1 MNLMKLDIQLFA
13 EGKVI
18 IDVEADTKSFD
29 AQIESLKKQLE
40 IIDKQLSDPKEYG
53 LSKDDIANLTVRA
66 EKLNNQLTGLN
77 AQKRKLEEAP
87 TGFQKWLQNSG
98 KEIEKNINKVKRWAL
113 AIFGIR
119 SAYMAIRSAMS
130 QITSEDSQIAT
141 DIEYMKW
148 VLAQTLKP
156 VVEWLVRALYTVL
169 ALINAISQSI
179 FGINILAGKS
189 AEDFKNMK
197 KNAGG
202 ISGALKEAKKQLA
215 GFDEMNV
222 LQDTSSSGGAG
233 GGFNMDD
240 WEMPNMNE
248 FNKNVKEAKNE
259 WMGFGEEMRQSIE
272 EMPFEIWLK
281 AFGAWGVAV
290 RGVTEFVYG
299 LWEIVTGLVQFT
311 KGALELIVG
320 LTTNDTEKIKTAV
333 FDMGDG
339 IWKICDGLIH
349 GILGLVQTVIG
360 TIMGLL
366 WEFLGSIIKINV
378 EAWNWFTDGIN
389 KGIKFAQ
396 DKLSGFVN
404 SLRNISNTI
413 TQIFGIFGTKVGEAV
428 GNGFKGVINSVLS
441 YIEWSL
447 NSHINALNALIKTVN
462 KISPVKLSTVSTLR
476 LPRLAR
482 GGIVNNP
489 GQGIMMGN
497 YIAGEK
503 GAEAVLPLTDGTLQK
518 LANMMPITVHVTNT
532 MNGRV
537 LSREI
542 QRVQNENNFAFN
554 G

>member
-222 LQDTSSSGGAG
+222 LQDTTSSGGAG
-233 GGFNMDD
+233 SGFNMDD

-248 FNKNVKEAKNE
+248 FNKNVEEAKNK
-259 WMGFGEEMRQSIE
+259 WMVFGEEMRQSIE
-272 EMPFEIWLK
+272 EMPFGIWLK

-366 WEFLGSIIKINV
+366 W
-378 EAWNWFTDGIN
+378 
-389 KGIKFAQ
+389 
-396 DKLSGFVN
+396 
-404 SLRNISNTI
+404 
-413 TQIFGIFGTKVGEAV
+413 
-428 GNGFKGVINSVLS
+428 
-441 YIEWSL
+441 
-447 NSHINALNALIKTVN
+447 
-462 KISPVKLSTVSTLR
+462 
-476 LPRLAR
+476 
-482 GGIVNNP
+482 
-489 GQGIMMGN
+489 
-497 YIAGEK
+497 
-503 GAEAVLPLTDGTLQK
+503 
-518 LANMMPITVHVTNT
+518 
-532 MNGRV
+532 
-537 LSREI
+537 
-542 QRVQNENNFAFN
+542 
-554 G
+554 